1 MELSKKN
8 LLVAAGVVV
17 AAVVG
22 VTLFNVVQDL
32 GSDPVVVEEAVAGD
46 VPATEPAAEA
56 AAGTAGEGEGEG
68 EGETAA
74 GTDAGVAE

>member
-46 VPATEPAAEA
+46 APAIEPAAGA
-56 AAGTAGEGEGEG
+56 AAEGEGE
-68 EGETAA
+68 AA
-74 GTDAGVAE
+74 AVTGTVVAE

>member
-1 MELSKKN
+1 MELSKKD

-32 GSDPVVVEEAVAGD
+32 GADPVVVEEAVEGD
-46 VPATEPAAEA
+46 APATSAAVEPAAE
-56 AAGTAGEGEGEG
+56 GEGE
-68 EGETAA
+68 AA
-74 GTDAGVAE
+74 SADAGVTE

>member
-46 VPATEPAAEA
+46 APAAEPAAEA
-56 AAGTAGEGEGEG
+56 AAGTTGEGEGEA
-68 EGETAA
+68 AA
-74 GTDAGVAE
+74 GTNASVGE